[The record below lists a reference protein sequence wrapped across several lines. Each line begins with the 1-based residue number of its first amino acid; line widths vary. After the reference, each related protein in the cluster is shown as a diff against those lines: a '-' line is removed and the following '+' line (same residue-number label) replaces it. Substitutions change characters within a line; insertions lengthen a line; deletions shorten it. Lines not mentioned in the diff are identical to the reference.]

1 MFTVKKTTP
10 YTDAQLM
17 GIYDVLVEE
26 GAQKAKLQAAYEDA
40 SYEYRVNNEYLYD
53 LAEKYGLDE
62 TRLMDQIAYDL
73 DMLEAE
79 GLYYDHL

>member
-17 GIYDVLVEE
+17 GIYEVLVEE

-40 SYEYRVNNEYLYD
+40 SYEYRVNDENLYD
-53 LAEKYGLDE
+53 LVEKYGLDE

-73 DMLEAE
+73 DMLEAA